1 MCSIVTTSNGALVAS
16 VKKYHVDNIISNAG
30 ECEDIDRIILF
41 GSSVEERC
49 TDKSDIDIA
58 VFSNKPRMKFLSSR
72 SFRNFIRKVY
82 SFDEEQRYD
91 VIYFKT
97 GKDYK
102 EPIFKEVMKGNV
114 IYAK

>member
-58 VFSNKPRMKFLSSR
+58 VFSNKPRMKFLSSK
-72 SFRNFIRKVY
+72 SFRNFMRKVY
-82 SFDEEQRYD
+82 SFDEEHGMTLFILRLEK
-91 VIYFKT
+91 ITKNLSS
-97 GKDYK
+97 KK
-102 EPIFKEVMKGNV
+102 L
-114 IYAK
+114 